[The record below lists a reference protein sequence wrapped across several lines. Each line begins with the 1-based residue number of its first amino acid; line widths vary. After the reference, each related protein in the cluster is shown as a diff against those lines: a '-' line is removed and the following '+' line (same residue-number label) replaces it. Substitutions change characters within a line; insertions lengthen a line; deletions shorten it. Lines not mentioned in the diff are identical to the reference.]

1 MLAQAARCA
10 ALQFFVGTYTRCL
23 PAGVGADNNIKTMKT
38 QKEKLKQQNESR
50 DFFCVASDAFRIFA
64 RRSSTVLGSA
74 WAFGIAILVI
84 VIWGLTGPAFH
95 YSNTWQLII
104 NTGTTIVTF
113 LMVFLIQN
121 TQNRDAKAAHLKL
134 DEIIRALKGARN
146 ELIDLEKLADKDLTS
161 LEKQFER
168 VRKKAE
174 RNGDNPGGMRR
185 AARTESASKGKGI

>member
-1 MLAQAARCA
+1 
-10 ALQFFVGTYTRCL
+10 
-23 PAGVGADNNIKTMKT
+23 MKT
-38 QKEKLKQQNESR
+38 QQGKLKQQNESR

-146 ELIDLEKLADKDLTS
+146 ELIDLEKLTDEDLTS

-174 RNGDNPGGMRR
+174 RNGNDAGGKTR
-185 AARTESASKGKGI
+185 ANRAERASNAKVI

>member
-1 MLAQAARCA
+1 ME
-10 ALQFFVGTYTRCL
+10 
-23 PAGVGADNNIKTMKT
+23 T
-38 QKEKLKQQNESR
+38 QKEKLKQRER
-50 DFFCVASDAFRIFA
+50 PRGFFCVVSDAFRLFA
-64 RRSSTVLGSA
+64 KRSSKVLGSA
-74 WAFGIAILVI
+74 WAFGSAILII
-84 VIWGLTGPAFH
+84 VIWALTGPMFH

-146 ELIDLEKLADKDLTS
+146 EFIDLEKLADEDLAS

-168 VRKKAE
+168 VRKKAK
-174 RNGDNPGGMRR
+174 RNGDIPGRVELCER
-185 AARTESASKGKGI
+185 P

>member
-1 MLAQAARCA
+1 MAQAARCA
-10 ALQFFVGTYTRCL
+10 ALQFFVGTHKGCL

-38 QKEKLKQQNESR
+38 QKGKLKRQNESR

-64 RRSSTVLGSA
+64 RRSSAVLGSA

-146 ELIDLEKLADKDLTS
+146 ELVDLEKLADEDLTS

-168 VRKKAE
+168 VLKKAE
-174 RNGDNPGGMRR
+174 RNRNDAGGKTR
-185 AARTESASKGKGI
+185 AYRAERASNAKVI